1 MESSDLREFIEECEL
16 ALPELVSAIEL
27 MKKHHSLNEWRSVN
41 PLETEGELKVV
52 ITLQEKTLKVRRSI
66 ERALK
71 NPLPDADIQT
81 LEKLLDGIGVV
92 LDEASQIVVKIRKSK
107 PI

>member
-1 MESSDLREFIEECEL
+1 MESSDSSEFIEECEL

-27 MKKHHSLNEWRSVN
+27 MKKHHSLNEWRSAN
-41 PLETEGELKVV
+41 PSETESDLRVV
-52 ITLQEKTLKVRRSI
+52 ISVQEKTLKVRRSI

-71 NPLPDADIQT
+71 NPLPNADIQT
-81 LEKLLDGIGVV
+81 LEKLLDGIGVA